1 MLCQQNKILT
11 PIRDV
16 SIFSHE
22 NPIKEESSEQAINY
36 LFLMAFLTILD
47 LSSKTTPSPKKKTV
61 QSTLAFGN
69 TKASASSKS
78 PKTTAAPK
86 GSGDQSSSPVKTG
99 SDKNSLDNSFRQFR
113 RICIKLAEEPSYNA
127 KSKILEDFFEKG
139 ASGGWCF
146 YAILGTYLIACFS
159 Q

>member
-1 MLCQQNKILT
+1 
-11 PIRDV
+11 
-16 SIFSHE
+16 
-22 NPIKEESSEQAINY
+22 
-36 LFLMAFLTILD
+36 MAFLTILD
-47 LSSKTTPSPKKKTV
+47 SSSKTTPSPKKKTV

-69 TKASASSKS
+69 TKASASSKC

-86 GSGDQSSSPVKTG
+86 GSGDQSSSPVKTVT
-99 SDKNSLDNSFRQFR
+99 SDKNSMDNSFRQFR

-146 YAILGTYLIACFS
+146 YAILGTYLIDCVS

>member
-1 MLCQQNKILT
+1 
-11 PIRDV
+11 
-16 SIFSHE
+16 
-22 NPIKEESSEQAINY
+22 
-36 LFLMAFLTILD
+36 MAFLTIFLD

-146 YAILGTYLIACFS
+146 YAILGMYLIDCVS